1 MSDGPFPFDHNSPPD
16 DDPETKPGD
25 WIALSRK
32 VREHPIVGCGQPVK
46 PADPWKGAHS
56 RFEAWFDL
64 LCLAQYKPSRINNKG
79 EVMTLDVGQLMGA
92 LPFLSARWNW
102 TTKTVRGFLS
112 TLEHERMIT
121 ASTGENE
128 NSGIHKGSR
137 QPNKCRVITI
147 CNYSRYQQMSDAIDD
162 YIRQARG
169 QAKGSQWAGEG
180 QAKGSNLTLT
190 TSTTEQVDILS
201 DWHRTPPPQTKPKA
215 RPTRVYSERFE
226 EFWRAYPDR
235 TNNSKPAAAEQFDR
249 LDAASQAA
257 AIASLPAFANY
268 CRANQD
274 YRCVHSERYL
284 KTRRFESFNLEAES
298 SEPWWKDPAKVALI
312 TDDQWRGSIAK
323 YANGI
328 WPPDRLGPAPGNP
341 RCVVPK
347 HLITEL
353 RLTERYTEKG
363 ISREKH

>member
-1 MSDGPFPFDHNSPPD
+1 MSEAPFPYDHNQQPHEE
-16 DDPETKPGD
+16 PETNPGD

-46 PADPWKGAHS
+46 PENPWKGAFS

-79 EVMTLDVGQLMGA
+79 EVITLDVGQLMGA
-92 LPFLSARWNW
+92 LPFLSGRWNW

-128 NSGIHKGSR
+128 KTDSQKGSR

-147 CNYSRYQQMSDAIDD
+147 CNYLRYQQMSDAIDQ

-169 QAKGSQWAGEG
+169 QAEGSQRAGDG

-190 TSTTEQVDILS
+190 TSTTEQVDTLS
-201 DWHRTPPPQTKPKA
+201 DIHRTARSPTKSKA
-215 RPTRVYSERFE
+215 RPARVYSERFE

-249 LDAASQAA
+249 LDAASQAT
-257 AIASLPAFANY
+257 AITSLVAFASY
-268 CRANQD
+268 CRANPD
-274 YRCVHSERYL
+274 YRCVHAERYL
-284 KTRRFESFNLEAES
+284 KDRRFESFNQQAES
-298 SEPWWKDPAKVALI
+298 SDPWWKDPAKVALI
-312 TDDQWRGSIAK
+312 TDDQWRGSISK
-323 YANGI
+323 YANGV
-328 WPPDRLGPAPGNP
+328 WPPERLGPAPGNP
-341 RCVVPK
+341 RCVVPQ
-347 HLITEL
+347 HIITEL
-353 RLTERYTEKG
+353 RLLDRYTDKG
-363 ISREKH
+363 ISKEKH